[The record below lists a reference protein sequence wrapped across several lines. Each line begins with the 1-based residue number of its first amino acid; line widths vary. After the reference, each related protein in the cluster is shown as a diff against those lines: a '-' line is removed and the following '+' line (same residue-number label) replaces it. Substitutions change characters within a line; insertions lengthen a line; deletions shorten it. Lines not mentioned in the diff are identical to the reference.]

1 MIRNITETDFD
12 FIYGLYMHPSVNRYL
27 LYEQMDAASFKP
39 IFGDLLNRNIIY
51 IFEAD
56 GRAVGMFKFIRQ
68 EHRDSHK
75 AYLGGLAIDPSFSGK
90 GYGLQMMKEIIEL
103 GKTMDILRIELSV
116 SIFNEKAIS
125 LYEKVG
131 FSKEG
136 VMKKFTHLKSEG
148 RFIDE
153 QLMSYLYTSPTVSV

>member
-1 MIRNITETDFD
+1 MIRLITVNDFN
-12 FIYGLYMHPSVNRYL
+12 FIYELYMHPQVNPFL
-27 LYEQMDAASFKP
+27 LYEQMSTVEFIP
-39 IFGDLLNRNIIY
+39 VFNDLLEKNIIY
-51 IFEAD
+51 IFSMD
-56 GRAVGMFKFIRQ
+56 GNDVGMFKFVKQ

-75 AYLGGLAIDPSFSGK
+75 AYLGGLAIHPSFSGK

-103 GKTMDILRIELSV
+103 GKTMGILRIDLSV
-116 SIFNEKAIS
+116 STFNNKAIA

-131 FSKEG
+131 FEKEG

-153 QLMSYLYTSPTVSV
+153 QLMSYLY

>member
-1 MIRNITETDFD
+1 MIRNITKSDFD
-12 FIYGLYMHPSVNRYL
+12 FIYGLYMHPQVNPFL
-27 LYEQMDAASFKP
+27 MYEQMDGAGFIS
-39 IFGDLLNRNIIY
+39 IFNELLAKNIVY
-51 IFEAD
+51 IFSVD
-56 GRAVGMFKFIRQ
+56 GNNIGMFKFIKQ

-90 GYGLQMMKEIIEL
+90 GYGLQMMKEIVEL

-116 SIFNEKAIS
+116 STFNEKAIS

-131 FSKEG
+131 FEKEG
-136 VMKKFTHLKSEG
+136 VMRKFTHLKSEG

-153 QLMSYLYTSPTVSV
+153 VMMSYLYE